1 MRRGQRENAT
11 SAGREEGESVVVDKA
26 DRSCREGWWRAS
38 SNRVGNEER
47 QQRRRQQRR
56 HPLYSHEHVHTHM
69 HSRTHASTYRY
80 TCERARA
87 RVLPHPLSL
96 SLSSSFYL
104 FLGLFILL
112 TLLHS
117 DHPLLAVSLTI
128 FLCTFTLFS
137 PRCRLSPFLPFLSS
151 SPHSSPPPTA
161 RRLSPYLSSYSS
173 LLQCCRVGCAAASLA
188 ALSAALHG
196 RDVLFG
202 VCSPLCASR
211 GLLVVVSV
219 DDVAFF

>member
-11 SAGREEGESVVVDKA
+11 SAGRKEGESVVVDKA

-69 HSRTHASTYRY
+69 HSRTHASTYRH
-80 TCERARA
+80 TSERASERA
-87 RVLPHPLSL
+87 SSLTPFLHPSL
-96 SLSSSFYL
+96 LSSYL

-112 TLLHS
+112 TLRS

-137 PRCRLSPFLPFLSS
+137 PPCRLSPFLPFLSS
-151 SPHSSPPPTA
+151 FSLPLLTHLRRRPRAVSPPVSPRTPLCYNVAALGA
-161 RRLSPYLSSYSS
+161 RRHRWLRLCTAGTYYSA
-173 LLQCCRVGCAAASLA
+173 CAARYALLAYSLRRRF
-188 ALSAALHG
+188 L
-196 RDVLFG
+196 
-202 VCSPLCASR
+202 
-211 GLLVVVSV
+211 
-219 DDVAFF
+219 